1 MGDHNSG
8 YRASPKDNTMVTIM
22 KRLSSLVG
30 RKSRARAD
38 SNHELAAQP
47 EANVDL
53 EAQYAAPPKAL
64 SSPN

>member
-1 MGDHNSG
+1 
-8 YRASPKDNTMVTIM
+8 MVTIM